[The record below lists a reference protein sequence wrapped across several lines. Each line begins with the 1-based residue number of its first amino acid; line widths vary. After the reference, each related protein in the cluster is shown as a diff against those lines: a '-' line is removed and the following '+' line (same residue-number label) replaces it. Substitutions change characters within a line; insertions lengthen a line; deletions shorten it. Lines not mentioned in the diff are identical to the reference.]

1 MNSNKYTNEKSELL
15 KIAYST
21 DTSKRVRKRVLA
33 VNMHLNGV
41 DETIIAKILG
51 ICDKSVKNYIKR
63 YFEKGLLDLI
73 QEKNYKPESEMEK
86 YSSEIVENLEKE
98 PCMSIKECCSRIEKI
113 TGLKRSTTQ
122 VSKFIKKK
130 VLSFSKLVKFLQ
142 RQTQKNKKI
151 F

>member
-21 DTSKRVRKRVLA
+21 DISKRVRKRVLA

>member
-1 MNSNKYTNEKSELL
+1 MKLNKYTNEKSELL

-21 DTSKRVRKRVLA
+21 DTSKRIRKRVLA
-33 VNMHLNGV
+33 VNMHLSGV
-41 DETIIAKILG
+41 DEKIIAKILG

-86 YSSEIVENLEKE
+86 YSSEIVESLEKE
-98 PCMSIKECCSRIEKI
+98 PCISIKECCFRIEKI

-142 RQTQKNKKI
+142 KQIQKNKKI

>member
-1 MNSNKYTNEKSELL
+1 MNLNKYTNEKSELL

-21 DTSKRVRKRVLA
+21 DTSKRIRKRVLA

-41 DETIIAKILG
+41 DEKVIAKILG
-51 ICDKSVKNYIKR
+51 ICDKSVKNYIER
-63 YFEKGLLDLI
+63 YFEKGLLNLI
-73 QEKNYKPESEMEK
+73 QERKYKPESEMEK
-86 YSSEIVENLEKE
+86 YSSEIIENLEKE
-98 PCMSIKECCSRIEKI
+98 PCISIKECCTRIEKI

-130 VLSFSKLVKFLQ
+130 VSNSSKLVRFLQ
-142 RQTQKNKKI
+142 RQIQKNKKN

>member
-1 MNSNKYTNEKSELL
+1 MKPNKYTNEKSELL
-15 KIAYST
+15 KIAYAA

-33 VNMHLNGV
+33 VNMHLNGI
-41 DETIIAKILG
+41 DEIIIAKILG
-51 ICDKSVKNYIKR
+51 ICDKSVQNYIKR

-86 YSSEIVENLEKE
+86 YSAEIVENLEKE
-98 PCMSIKECCSRIEKI
+98 PCISIKECCSRIENI

-130 VLSFSKLVKFLQ
+130 VLSFLKLVKFHQ
-142 RQTQKNKKI
+142 KQTQKNKKN

>member
-1 MNSNKYTNEKSELL
+1 MNSSKYTNEKSELL

-21 DTSKRVRKRVLA
+21 DISKRVRKRVLA